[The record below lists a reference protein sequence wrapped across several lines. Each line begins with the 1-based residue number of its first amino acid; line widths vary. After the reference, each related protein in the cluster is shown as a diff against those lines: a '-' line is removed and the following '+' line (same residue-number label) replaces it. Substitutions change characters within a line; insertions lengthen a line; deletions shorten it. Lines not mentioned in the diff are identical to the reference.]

1 MSDLASIGTLLARLE
16 LVSHAPIQGYEFAPS
31 DVGRGQRNRTS
42 DRKPPIPHLGAHR
55 SKDGDTKT
63 PRGSDAEYRPRAP
76 RSPRV
81 LGDQR
86 SEKAWDEF
94 EDELAAWK
102 ACYHRRTVWYF
113 RRRLDARDGRGLPRE
128 LSGGELAQI
137 RRELEETIEAWHRT
151 PPMPAGVP
159 LERFSFEWKCMVA
172 DDQRPVDAVKE
183 IYSIGRATVFRYRS
197 KYRGLRAPRAA

>member
-42 DRKPPIPHLGAHR
+42 DRNPPVPHLGAHR

-81 LGDQR
+81 VGDQR

-94 EDELAAWK
+94 EEELMAWK

-113 RRRLDARDGRGLPRE
+113 RRRLDARGGRGLPRE

-151 PPMPAGVP
+151 PIPAGQEP
-159 LERFSFEWKCMVA
+159 EYGSAQWKRYIAESQEDSGSLATRFNVT
-172 DDQRPVDAVKE
+172 R
-183 IYSIGRATVFRYRS
+183 RYINKIRQQ
-197 KYRGLRAPRAA
+197 YRKMAA